1 MENQF
6 VTDYQKQSIISTI
19 LILQDA
25 IKKDYAKFTFE
36 NLINCE
42 YSNLEGIRDLKLKI
56 YNDEH

>member
-19 LILQDA
+19 LMLQDA
-25 IKKDYAKFTFE
+25 IKNDYAKFTFE
-36 NLINCE
+36 DLIKCE
-42 YSNLEGIRDLKLKI
+42 YFNLEGIRDCKLKI